1 MVEKVALTVERKSQL
16 LTGSMSL
23 HVIFSN
29 LVLFHPKP
37 VYPSKRSMPVGCIKL
52 GYIIPVPTG
61 EPKLSS

>member
-29 LVLFHPKP
+29 LVDFQPKP
-37 VYPSKRSMPVGCIKL
+37 VYPWEASIPVGCIRL

-61 EPKLSS
+61 EPKESS